1 MPETQVQ
8 GKNKSVGIFELVGMK
23 ANRHLF
29 EPAISLWEEAHAT
42 FMQKDFIQALELFK
56 KYQIDHPKD
65 VTTAIYIEKCE
76 QYIVNPEEFT
86 NSITMDN
93 K

>member
-1 MPETQVQ
+1 
-8 GKNKSVGIFELVGMK
+8 
-23 ANRHLF
+23 
-29 EPAISLWEEAHAT
+29 
-42 FMQKDFIQALELFK
+42 MQKDFIQALELFK